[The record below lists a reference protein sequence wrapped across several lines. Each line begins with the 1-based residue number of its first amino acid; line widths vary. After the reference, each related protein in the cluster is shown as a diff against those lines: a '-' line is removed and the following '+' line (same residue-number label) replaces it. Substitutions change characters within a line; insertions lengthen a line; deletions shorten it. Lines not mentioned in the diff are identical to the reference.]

1 MQTSKTYARIIA
13 NRPSWMDAE
22 ERQHREAVVDE
33 ILTLV
38 QMTSGL
44 PAPIGELLAS
54 YVEGKLNED
63 ELLIEVDRV

>member
-1 MQTSKTYARIIA
+1 MRTSKTYTRIIA
-13 NRPSWMDAE
+13 SRPSWMDAE
-22 ERQHREAVVDE
+22 EQQHREAVVDE

-38 QMTSGL
+38 RMTGGL

-63 ELLIEVDRV
+63 ELLVEVDRV

>member
-1 MQTSKTYARIIA
+1 MQASKTYTRIIA
-13 NRPSWMDAE
+13 SPPTWMNAE

-33 ILTLV
+33 IVTLL
-38 QMTSGL
+38 QKTGGL

-63 ELLIEVDRV
+63 ELLVEVDRV